1 MNKEK
6 IKQYNK
12 KYRENNKDLI
22 QERRK
27 EYDRKYREK
36 QKLKEH
42 NQ

>member
-6 IKQYNK
+6 VKERCK
-12 KYRENNKDLI
+12 EYRNLNKDLI

-36 QKLKEH
+36 LKLKEH

>member
-6 IKQYNK
+6 VKERCK
-12 KYRENNKDLI
+12 EYRNLNKDLI

>member
-6 IKQYNK
+6 VKERCK
-12 KYRENNKDLI
+12 EYRNLNKDLI

-27 EYDRKYREK
+27 EYDRKYRERL
-36 QKLKEH
+36 KLKEH